1 MTASLD
7 LATGWSQTKA
17 WSGGGE
23 EGGQSGPKE
32 LAKFLDAEGAA
43 RG

>member
-17 WSGGGE
+17 WSGAGE
-23 EGGQSGPKE
+23 EGGPSGPKE
-32 LAKFLDAEGAA
+32 LVKFLDADGAA
-43 RG
+43 HG